1 MQEGTRTRD
10 MTTTVLRS
18 PFPSFRSD
26 EDAADKPAPKLKSIR
41 RSTTSGKGHPNPASK
56 ALKYAHQI
64 YGNGSSTTKAAT
76 TNASQ
81 DDAVSPLMS
90 RY

>member
-1 MQEGTRTRD
+1 MSAP
-10 MTTTVLRS
+10 VLKS

-26 EDAADKPAPKLKSIR
+26 EDVADKPAPKLKSLR
-41 RSTTSGKGHPNPASK
+41 RSTTGGKGHPNPVSK
-56 ALKYAHQI
+56 TLKYANQI
-64 YGNGSSTTKAAT
+64 YGNGSSTSKPAT
-76 TNASQ
+76 TNIFQ